1 MIKFEF
7 PKDFMF
13 GTGSSCYQ
21 FEGSPYADGKTEN
34 IWDWAVRMH
43 PEKYKYTKTEPTSG
57 FYKNFREDVAEM
69 KRQGL
74 KTFRFSI
81 SWTRLLPEKDGEVNQ
96 KGVDFY
102 NELIDLLLEN
112 GIEPFVDIF
121 HWDLPL
127 YLMEIGGFSN
137 KEIIHYFTKFAKVC
151 FESFGDRVK
160 FWSTMN
166 EPSVF
171 CHAAWMNG
179 YWPPYEKSFKKA
191 LESAH
196 YALICHYRAVKMYRE
211 MNLPGKIGAVIAIV
225 PVYPLDPTSND
236 TMGATY
242 SMETTTLWWLDPI
255 FLGKYPEN
263 ILRDCPLYAEAMPE
277 GYAEELASEF
287 VPCDIIGL
295 NYYYPGV
302 AKYEEDSPS
311 KSTEIENYY
320 IVEGQMFENYPAGL
334 YDAMIFVKKRYNNP
348 EIYISENGLGLL
360 DNGSKEDMINDDI
373 RIKYIREHLRM
384 VSRSID
390 AGVNIKGYY
399 YWSNFDGFENTA
411 GYTYRFGLN
420 YIDFETGE
428 RTRKKS
434 WYYYQKVINDCCV
447 D

>member
-7 PKDFMF
+7 PKDFLF

-34 IWDWAVRMH
+34 IWDWAVRTE
-43 PEKYKYTKTEPTSG
+43 PEKYKYNKTEPTSG

-102 NELIDLLLEN
+102 NELINLLLEN

-137 KEIIHYFTKFAKVC
+137 KEIIHYFTKFAKAC
-151 FESFGDRVK
+151 FENFGDRVK
-160 FWSTMN
+160 LWSTMN

-171 CHAAWMNG
+171 CHAAWMHG

-211 MNLPGKIGAVIAIV
+211 MNLRGKIGAVIAIV
-225 PVYPLDPTSND
+225 PVYPLDPASND

-428 RTRKKS
+428 RIRKKS